1 MSASIGGGK
10 SSGNNATGTIL
21 TPAQQQTI
29 ALQNQFLSSYLPTLT
44 NTAQG
49 ATSAYQQIAA
59 NNAQQAGVTQGA
71 ANAVGSQQYNTGG
84 QALNA
89 GVSGLESLFSP
100 QYEQQQ
106 VQGALAP
113 AAYQA
118 QQANVG
124 MNAGFAGAGQEGSA
138 REALANQQTQALQ
151 QQMLGSTAAQTEAGI
166 QQQQASAASA
176 LGQLGS
182 QNLGAATGTYGQ
194 GLTAS
199 AAPLSTYGQYASTIY
214 GAPSQTP
221 NYAGTQ
227 SSVSSGNSKGKG
239 NSVGIS
245 DMRLKAWVKDLTYG
259 LKEVVQ
265 FSPISWFWKE
275 KVMGERR
282 EIGLNAQHIK
292 TLIPEVVSEEN
303 GILRIDYPKLTAVL
317 ANAITE
323 QQIQIEVLNK
333 RLDEM
338 VSV

>member
-10 SSGNNATGTIL
+10 SSGNNSTGTIL

-113 AAYQA
+113 SEYAA

-239 NSVGIS
+239 ASAS
-245 DMRLKAWVKDLTYG
+245 DMRLKAWVKELTYG

-275 KVMGERR
+275 KTMGERR